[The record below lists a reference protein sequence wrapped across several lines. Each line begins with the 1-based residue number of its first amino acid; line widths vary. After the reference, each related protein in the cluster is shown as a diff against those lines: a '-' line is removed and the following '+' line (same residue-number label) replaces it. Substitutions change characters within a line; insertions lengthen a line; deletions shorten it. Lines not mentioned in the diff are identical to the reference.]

1 MSDTYPPGPAGPS
14 EPVGR
19 PADQAPA
26 APEYLEAGGGSPL
39 TPGTPPPPA
48 SRGGRRRGLLIGGGV
63 AALAVVG
70 VGAWAAA
77 QFFST
82 GAQPAEALPASTI
95 GYASIDLDPS
105 GAQKIEALRTLNKF
119 PAFKD
124 ELGLD
129 TDDDIRQKIFEEL
142 DFPESCK
149 LFYAEDIEPWLGD
162 RFAVAAVDTG
172 ADAPEVVGVVQVKD
186 EEKADAGLTKLRDCG
201 SSESGQDSTES
212 SGGWVIKDGWAIVA
226 EDQEGAQAVADATAK
241 GTLADDAT
249 YQDITGR
256 AGSAGIV
263 SLYAA
268 PAAGQYLADSMGGA
282 AGLAGELEQG
292 LTGTDLLGDGQT
304 LEPQGG
310 KNPMAD
316 ALKDF
321 KGMAVS
327 VRFDG
332 GALEVESAGD
342 TGLTPKAFYGSD
354 RGADVL
360 ETLPADTAAAIG
372 VGFEPGWLT
381 QVVDQMAA
389 FTGGDMTSAE
399 LFQEASGATGLDLPK
414 DAETL
419 LGQSA
424 ALSFGSDFDPEAFFN
439 SGDGSDVPVALKVK
453 GDPDAIKAVLAKISA
468 QDATT
473 GDFFGTDA
481 DGDLIV
487 VGPNDDYRAEVLKP
501 GGLGNDDVYQ
511 DVVRESD
518 QASAVLYVN
527 FNAGDDWLLKLA
539 GDDPSVKENL
549 KPLAGFG
556 ITAWQEDDWTHSVLR
571 LTTD

>member
-1 MSDTYPPGPAGPS
+1 VSDTYPPGPAGPHD
-14 EPVGR
+14 
-19 PADQAPA
+19 PA
-26 APEYLEAGGGSPL
+26 EYLEAGGGSPL
-39 TPGTPPPPA
+39 PPGTPPPPA
-48 SRGGRRRGLLIGGGV
+48 HGGRKRGLLIGGAV
-63 AALAVVG
+63 ATLAVVG

-77 QFFST
+77 NFFST

-142 DFPESCK
+142 DFPESCQ
-149 LFYAEDIEPWLGD
+149 LFYAEDVEPWLGD

-172 ADAPEVVGVVQVKD
+172 ADDPVVVGVVQVTD
-186 EEKADAGLTKLRDCG
+186 EDKADAGLTKLRDCG
-201 SSESGQDSTES
+201 NADSGEK
-212 SGGWVIKDGWAIVA
+212 SGGWVINDGWAIVG
-226 EDQEGAQAVADATAK
+226 EDQEGAQAVADAAAK

-256 AGSAGIV
+256 AGSTGIV

-292 LTGTDLLGDGQT
+292 LTGTDLLGDQS

-327 VRFDG
+327 VRFDS

-399 LFQEASGATGLDLPK
+399 LFQEASDATGLDLPK

-453 GDPDAIKAVLAKISA
+453 GDPDGIKAVLDKISA
-468 QDATT
+468 QDPSA
-473 GDFFGTDA
+473 GDFLGTDA
-481 DGDLIV
+481 DGDVIV
-487 VGPNDDYRAEVLKP
+487 VGPNADYRAEVLEP
-501 GGLGNDDVYQ
+501 GGLGHDDVYQ

-518 QASAVLYVN
+518 QASAVFYVN
-527 FNAGDDWLLKLA
+527 FNAGDDWLVKLA
-539 GDDPSVKENL
+539 GDDQSVKENL
-549 KPLAGFG
+549 TPLAGFG
-556 ITAWQEDDWTHSVLR
+556 ITGWQDDDWTHSVLR